1 MSRQPS
7 QSDASFAGGLVFGL
21 LVGAALVI
29 VLSPE
34 FHAKI
39 SNAAQ
44 DLGIYTPQ
52 ADLPA
57 AERKSE
63 QLLSGVAPPADPLSS
78 ADSTS

>member
-1 MSRQPS
+1 MSQQPS

-34 FHAKI
+34 FRAKV
-39 SNAAQ
+39 SSTAQ

-52 ADLPA
+52 TDLPA
-57 AERKSE
+57 AEQKSE
-63 QLLSGVAPPADPLSS
+63 QLLSGVAPPADPLSRAES
-78 ADSTS
+78 AS